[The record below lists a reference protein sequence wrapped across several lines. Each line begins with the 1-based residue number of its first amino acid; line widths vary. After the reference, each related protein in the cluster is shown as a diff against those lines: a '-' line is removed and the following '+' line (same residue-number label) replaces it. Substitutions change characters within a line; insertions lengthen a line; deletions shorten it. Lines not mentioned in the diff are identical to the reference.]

1 MKYVSIHRLRA
12 VEVACSLRRPGRA
25 FTALALHVS
34 RGGTCSAGKR
44 RARAPVPGNM
54 VSYGTATYEYDALNV
69 LRKSVIDGV
78 TRSYVHT
85 PSDERIA
92 TLEQTGTTTMRSE

>member
-1 MKYVSIHRLRA
+1 
-12 VEVACSLRRPGRA
+12 
-25 FTALALHVS
+25 
-34 RGGTCSAGKR
+34 
-44 RARAPVPGNM
+44 M